1 MVYWSTINGDQS
13 ASHVFLEN
21 LEELLEY
28 LEELLEWF
36 TREPSMVDQS
46 ASNGFLENIGDF
58 LAKLG

>member
-28 LEELLEWF
+28 LEELLEKLGWF
-36 TREPSMVDQS
+36 TRAPSMVD
-46 ASNGFLENIGDF
+46 
-58 LAKLG
+58 